1 MLACK
6 LVPRHSAFL
15 PLTPITIMT
24 DAHLL
29 KLITRARSNV
39 YQVSGPTPLEHY
51 PLPCGGTLLLKRE
64 DISPIHAYK
73 WRGAFNFMASQPKEV
88 LARGVVTASA
98 GNHAQGVALAAARL
112 GVQARITMPTSV
124 ARMKAREVARLGGEY
139 VDIVITGDTFD
150 EARQAANEHAEAHGM
165 LYVPPYD
172 HELIMAG
179 QGTIGDELLMGAQ
192 WPDVVFLQI
201 GGGGLA
207 AGVAALLKN
216 HAPHIHI
223 IGVEG
228 VDQACMAAAVA
239 AGEPVTLPHVDV
251 FCDGT
256 AVKRAGEQTF
266 GICRRHIDSF
276 MTVTNDDVCA
286 AVQKIWEMARTVP
299 EPSGAM
305 GMAAWMKRQEEWQG
319 KNVAVILS
327 GANMDFTRLSWIA
340 GRADI
345 GATHKRCYEIEIP
358 ECCGSML
365 ELLTCISGLNLN
377 IEDFLYGKTHSQRA
391 LPVFSFKGTK
401 RDLDGLERVL
411 HEHGYTFR
419 NVTQR
424 EDVTFRIV
432 TCDTELFHD
441 PFLAMVEFAERP
453 GALLEFMEDVAKW
466 SNICY
471 FNYAH
476 RGELVGR
483 ALMGF
488 EFENAEARQAFL
500 GYLRTEGPRYEELG
514 LDVLRG

>member
-1 MLACK
+1 MN
-6 LVPRHSAFL
+6 
-15 PLTPITIMT
+15 

-29 KLITRARSNV
+29 KLITRARSHV
-39 YQVSGPTPLEHY
+39 YQVSGPTPLEQY
-51 PLPCGGTLLLKRE
+51 ALPCGGTLLLKRE
-64 DISPIHAYK
+64 DLSPIHAYK
-73 WRGAFNFMASQPKEV
+73 WRGAFNFMASQSADV

-98 GNHAQGVALAAARL
+98 GNHAQGVALSAARL
-112 GVQARITMPTSV
+112 GVKARITMPTSV
-124 ARMKAREVARLGGEY
+124 ARMKASEVARLGGDFVE
-139 VDIVITGDTFD
+139 IVITGDTFD
-150 EARQAANEHAEAHGM
+150 EARDAANAHAREHGM

-172 HELIMAG
+172 HELVMAG

-207 AGVAALLKN
+207 AGVATLLKH

-223 IGVEG
+223 VGVEG
-228 VDQACMAAAVA
+228 VEQACMAAAVA
-239 AGEPVTLPHVDV
+239 AGQPVTLPHVDV

-256 AVKRAGEQTF
+256 AVKRAGDSTF
-266 GICRRHIDSF
+266 DLCRRHIDSF

-305 GMAAWMKRQEEWQG
+305 GMAAWMKRQEEWRG

-340 GRADI
+340 GRAGI

-358 ECCGSML
+358 ERSGAML
-365 ELLTCISGLNLN
+365 ELLTRISALNLN
-377 IEDFLYGKTHSQRA
+377 IEDFLYGKTHSHRA
-391 LPVFSFKGTK
+391 LPVFSFHGES
-401 RDLDGLERVL
+401 RELDALERAL
-411 HEHGYTFR
+411 DEHGYSYH
-419 NVTQR
+419 NVSQR
-424 EDVTFRIV
+424 EDVAFRIV
-432 TCDTELFHD
+432 TCDTDLFQD
-441 PFLAMVEFAERP
+441 PFLGMVEFAERP

-471 FNYAH
+471 FNYAN
-476 RGELVGR
+476 RGEMVGR

-488 EFENAEARQAFL
+488 EFATPEQREAFL
-500 GYLRTEGPRYEELG
+500 AYLRVEGPRVQELG